1 MVAEGTFLGGKSRG
15 LHVVVGFT
23 LATDSCLGLV
33 GLVGLVPIQFR
44 NKGCVHTVAF
54 AIYIKLY
61 LNAKEE
67 LWKLI
72 YFTTIPK

>member
-1 MVAEGTFLGGKSRG
+1 MVAGGTFLGGKSRA

-23 LATDSCLGLV
+23 LATDSCLA
-33 GLVGLVPIQFR
+33 LVGLVPIQIR

-54 AIYIKLY
+54 AIYIKMY